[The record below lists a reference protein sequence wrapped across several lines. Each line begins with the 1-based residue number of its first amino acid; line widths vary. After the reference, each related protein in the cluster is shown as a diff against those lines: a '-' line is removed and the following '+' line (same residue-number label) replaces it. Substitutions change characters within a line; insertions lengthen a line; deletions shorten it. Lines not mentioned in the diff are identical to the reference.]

1 MATCTGSAATF
12 PAFLLEHLHGSE
24 YAWLADLAR
33 LEWSREQA
41 SIARVEPSLAAD
53 VLGRFAPTQLEH
65 LVFTLQ
71 PSLSLIASDFP
82 IFTIWAANQV
92 ENAPPVDQSLA
103 GECGMVRARIDL
115 LEVRPLEPR
124 LFSYLSALAAGA
136 PLPDA
141 IANAG
146 LDQAGLVSALG
157 FVFTEGLVCAV
168 RETGT

>member
-1 MATCTGSAATF
+1 MAISGRGGAGKTTLATHVAHSLADSF
-12 PAFLLEHLHGSE
+12 PDGQLFAHLHG
-24 YAWLADLAR
+24 AGP
-33 LEWSREQA
+33 
-41 SIARVEPSLAAD
+41 EPSAPAE

-65 LVFTLQ
+65 LVLRLQ
-71 PSLSLIASDFP
+71 PSLSLVASDFP

-92 ENAPPVDQSLA
+92 ENAPPVDQSLP
-103 GECGMVRARIDL
+103 GECGMARARFDL

-146 LDQAGLVSALG
+146 LDQAGVVSALG

-168 RETGT
+168 EETGT